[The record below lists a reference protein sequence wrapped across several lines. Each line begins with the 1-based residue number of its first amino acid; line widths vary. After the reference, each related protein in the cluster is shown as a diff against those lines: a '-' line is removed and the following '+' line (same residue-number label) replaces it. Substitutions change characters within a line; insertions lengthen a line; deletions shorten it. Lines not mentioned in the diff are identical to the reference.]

1 MVWDPSVPTVAV
13 AAAGLT
19 TGWLATVGWRRR
31 DRAGGVAFTAMMVGI
46 TGWALGDDGEGIP
59 EADRDRV
66 FEAGVSTVEG
76 GTGFGLSIVDTIADA
91 HGWRVSI
98 TESTV
103 GNPIPATGGSS
114 GGADRGG
121 DAADEGSE
129 TRGGAR
135 FEFRN
140 VVCPD

>member
-1 MVWDPSVPTVAV
+1 VEHSSTSPRSQAREDGAPDAPLTVEVGALSEGRGFYV
-13 AAAGLT
+13 A
-19 TGWLATVGWRRR
+19 
-31 DRAGGVAFTAMMVGI
+31 
-46 TGWALGDDGEGIP
+46 DDGEGIP

-121 DAADEGSE
+121 DASDEDSE

-140 VVCPD
+140 VVCPE